1 MAPGRGS
8 PRPQNVLPD
17 KNVFIY
23 PNTLGPTGEQETH
36 FCCVKSPHFGVGSL
50 TQHVIKGAAQG
61 PRGEA
66 NRPPGGLALLHLPR
80 PRRRRCHDC
89 APRPPGPLYSRGLPP
104 QQQPQRGPQ
113 AGGAGQGLAEEEDAA
128 AQRLLRVRAAL
139 LASAANEESVRFYKC
154 GFIPST

>member
-8 PRPQNVLPD
+8 PRPQKVLPD

-66 NRPPGGLALLHLPR
+66 NRPPGGLALLRLPGPVAGGVMTALPGR
-80 PRRRRCHDC
+80 PVRCTHAGFFPSSSRSVALRRAGRGRASPRRRTQLPSGSSRSAQPCRR
-89 APRPPGPLYSRGLPP
+89 PR
-104 QQQPQRGPQ
+104 QTK
-113 AGGAGQGLAEEEDAA
+113 
-128 AQRLLRVRAAL
+128 RVL
-139 LASAANEESVRFYKC
+139 DFTSVASFL
-154 GFIPST
+154 